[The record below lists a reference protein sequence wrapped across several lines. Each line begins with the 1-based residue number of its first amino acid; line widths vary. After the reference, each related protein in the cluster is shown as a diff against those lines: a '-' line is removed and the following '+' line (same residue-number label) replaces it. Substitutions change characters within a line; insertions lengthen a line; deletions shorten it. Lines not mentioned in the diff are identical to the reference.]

1 MRSVLASAVAL
12 SSVLMG
18 TTCLSGPFA
27 LNAIAQ
33 QSETDPIRRVIVQGN
48 ERIEARTI
56 ESYLLL
62 EPGMPFDPERVDLSL
77 KTLFATGLFADVV
90 IARNEDN
97 LVVQVVE
104 NPIINQVLF
113 EGNRAVDDDKLREE
127 IQASPRGVFTAARV
141 QADVQRILEVYR
153 RAGRFSVNVTPQYKP
168 LDQNRVDLI
177 FEIAEGPVTGVRSIN
192 FIGNE
197 AFSDKRLRSE
207 VVTKQSRFWRFF
219 SSNDNYDPDRLE
231 YDRELLR
238 QFYANRGYADF
249 RVVSAVAELTPDQ
262 KDFYITFTIDEG
274 EVYDFGEIKVETAL
288 DKLNAE
294 ALEAI
299 IPIREGEQ
307 FQGDLIENTVDSLT
321 FAAGIAGYAF
331 VDVRPRVDRDPETR
345 KVNVTFAIDEG
356 PRVYIE
362 RINIVG
368 NTRTL
373 DRVIRRELRISEGD
387 AFNRVLIDQSRNRI
401 RALGFFKDVE
411 ITETPGSLPDRTEV
425 DVKVEEQPTGEVS
438 FAAGFSSVDS
448 FLLDLNLTERNY
460 RGRGQFVR
468 GRIQTSSRQQ
478 TVDLR
483 FSEPRFLDRNLVAG
497 VDVFSTRTDFLDI
510 ADYETETIGAGLRL
524 GFPLTENSSLSL
536 RYTLRQDDVQVRDRD
551 VVIDANGNIVR
562 DPNFPYYVIS
572 IDPIEENV
580 PTGGAIVDQCDI
592 ANFDRSSLCRQERRD
607 ISSIVGYSL
616 SWDKRNDPIRPT
628 RGFELGFSQEASG
641 LGGDVFYL
649 RTEAVGT
656 VYRGIWRDFIASL
669 KLAGGYVSA
678 FNDDDLR
685 INNRFFKGGNSFRGF
700 DVAGIGP
707 RDIFKEYDLE
717 GNVIDTRRANR
728 NSALGGKMYA
738 IGTAEL
744 TVPNFLPEE
753 YGIKTSLFTE
763 FGTVGLLDDE
773 DKTPTQIYEITDD
786 DGNVTGYTMLE
797 TADET
802 SLRAAAGISIFWD
815 SPFGPIRFDFSQILA
830 KEEYDRTET
839 FRFSTSTQF

>member
-12 SSVLMG
+12 SAILAG
-18 TTCLSGPFA
+18 TGLPVGPLGLTA
-27 LNAIAQ
+27 VAQ
-33 QSETDPIRRVIVQGN
+33 QSDSDPIRRVVVQGN

-62 EPGMPFDPERVDLSL
+62 EPGQPFDPERVDLSL

-90 IARNEDN
+90 IARNDN
-97 LVVQVVE
+97 DLVVQVVE

-113 EGNRAVDDDKLREE
+113 EGNRAIDDDKLREE
-127 IQASPRGVFTAARV
+127 IEAEPRGVFTAARV

-153 RAGRFSVNVTPQYKP
+153 RAGRFAVTVTPNYKP
-168 LDQNRVDLI
+168 LNQNRVDLI
-177 FEIAEGPVTGVRSIN
+177 FEISEGPVTGVRSIN

-197 AFSDKRLRSE
+197 EFPDRRLRSE
-207 VVTKQSRFWRFF
+207 IVTKQSRLWRFF

-238 QFYANRGYADF
+238 QFYANQGYADF

-262 KDFYITFTIDEG
+262 EDFYITFTIDEG
-274 EVYDFGEIKVETAL
+274 EKYDFGEVKVETAL
-288 DKLNAE
+288 DKLDGD
-294 ALEAI
+294 ALKALL
-299 IPIREGEQ
+299 PIKEGEQ
-307 FQGDLIENTVDSLT
+307 FRGDLIEDSVDTLT
-321 FAAGIAGYAF
+321 FAAGVGGYAF

-345 KVNVTFAIDEG
+345 RVNLTFAIDEG

-387 AFNRVLIDQSRNRI
+387 AFNRVLLDQSRNRI
-401 RALGFFKDVE
+401 RRLGFFEDVQIE
-411 ITETPGSLPDRTEV
+411 ENPGSLADRTIV
-425 DVKVEEQPTGEVS
+425 DIMVDEQPTGEVS

-460 RGRGQFVR
+460 RGRGQFIR

-478 TVDLR
+478 TIDLR
-483 FSEPRFLDRNLVAG
+483 FTEPRFLDRELVAG
-497 VDVFSTRTDFLDI
+497 VDLFSTRTDFLDI
-510 ADYETETIGAGLRL
+510 ADYETQTIGASGRL
-524 GFPLTENSSLSL
+524 GFPLTERSSLSL
-536 RYTLRQDDVQVRDRD
+536 RYTLRQDDVQIRDRD
-551 VVIDANGNIVR
+551 IVIDNNGRIVR
-562 DPNFPYYVIS
+562 DPNFPFFVRS
-572 IDPIEENV
+572 IEPIPENV
-580 PTGGAIVDQCDI
+580 PAGGAIVDQCSI
-592 ANFDRSSLCRQERRD
+592 QNLDRTSLCRQERTD
-607 ISSIVGYSL
+607 LSSIVGYSL
-616 SWDKRNDPIRPT
+616 SWDRRNDPIRPT
-628 RGFELGFSQEASG
+628 RGFDVGFSQEVAG
-641 LGGDVFYL
+641 LGGDVFFL
-649 RTEAVGT
+649 KTEAVGT
-656 VYRGIWRDFIASL
+656 VYRGIWKDIIASL
-669 KLAGGYVSA
+669 SLSAGYVSS

-700 DVAGIGP
+700 DVAGLGP
-707 RDIFKEYDLE
+707 RDVIMDYDLE
-717 GNVIDTRRANR
+717 GNVTDIRRAN
-728 NSALGGKMYA
+728 NQSALGGKLYA

-744 TVPNFLPEE
+744 AVPNFLPEE

-763 FGTVGLLDDE
+763 FGTVGLLDDR
-773 DKTPTQIYEITDD
+773 DKTPTQIFDVTDN
-786 DGNVTGYTMLE
+786 DGNVVSRQLLKTE
-797 TADET
+797 DEA
-802 SLRAAAGISIFWD
+802 SLRAAAGVSIFWD